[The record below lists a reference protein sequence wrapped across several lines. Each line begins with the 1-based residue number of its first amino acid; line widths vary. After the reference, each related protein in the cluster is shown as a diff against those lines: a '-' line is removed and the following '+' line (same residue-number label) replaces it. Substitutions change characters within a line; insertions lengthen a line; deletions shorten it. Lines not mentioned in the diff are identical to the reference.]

1 VHDLAKGRLGIP
13 GFGSLDCPVAGSSGS
28 SGSKVRLSSPPQRHP
43 LLQAL
48 GIESIL
54 ERENQSGKKSKIC
67 LTMTSLILNGIVILR
82 DTAYKIELYIKK
94 LMKIQNN
101 YFILVLVFV

>member
-13 GFGSLDCPVAGSSGS
+13 GFGSLDRPVAGSSGS

-54 ERENQSGKKSKIC
+54 ERENQSGKK
-67 LTMTSLILNGIVILR
+67 
-82 DTAYKIELYIKK
+82 IEDLFYNDKSYIKWNRNFK
-94 LMKIQNN
+94 GYSLQA
-101 YFILVLVFV
+101 

>member
-1 VHDLAKGRLGIP
+1 
-13 GFGSLDCPVAGSSGS
+13 
-28 SGSKVRLSSPPQRHP
+28 
-43 LLQAL
+43 
-48 GIESIL
+48 
-54 ERENQSGKKSKIC
+54 

-101 YFILVLVFV
+101 YFILVLVLV

>member
-48 GIESIL
+48 GIESIM
-54 ERENQSGKKSKIC
+54 ERKNQSGDKKSKIC
-67 LTMTSLILNGIVILR
+67 LTSLILNGIVILR
-82 DTAYKIELYIKK
+82 ETDYKLELYNKK

-101 YFILVLVFV
+101 